1 MKKNVFSLFLL
12 MFIFS
17 IFNYND
23 VLAED
28 NTCTY
33 EVKAKLNKIA
43 SEVEASY
50 SFVYDENNKVIGF
63 DISIFN
69 ITEDI
74 YITYKSDEATSN
86 RVNVI
91 YANTN
96 NGTYTFRTYDLE
108 NIVTYEI
115 SIYTNKYNCSDFI
128 RKLKITKPKRNIYH
142 DYEFCQD
149 EELEDYFYCKEWI
162 TSDISI
168 SESEIERRI
177 KDKLDKVIV
186 TTTTKCVAC
195 EVSAENIKN
204 ETIFKKNKMI
214 VIIGIVVAMIIDM
227 FLIIKRLINIRKA
240 RL

>member
-1 MKKNVFSLFLL
+1 MKKKIFSLFLL

-17 IFNYND
+17 IFNYTD
-23 VLAED
+23 VFADD

-43 SEVEASY
+43 SEVETSY

-74 YITYKSDEATSN
+74 YITYKSDELDFK

-96 NGTYTFRTYDLE
+96 NGTYTFRTNDLD

-115 SIYTNKYNCSDFI
+115 GIYTNKYNCPDFI
-128 RKLKITKPKRNIYH
+128 RKIKIIKPKRNIYH
-142 DYEFCQD
+142 DYDFCQD

-168 SESEIERRI
+168 NEKEIERRI
-177 KDKLDKVIV
+177 KEKLDKVIV

-195 EVSAENIKN
+195 EVSAENVKN
-204 ETIFKKNKMI
+204 ETLFKKNKII
-214 VIIGIVVAMIIDM
+214 VIIGIVGAMIVDII
-227 FLIIKRLINIRKA
+227 LIIVRLVNIRKA